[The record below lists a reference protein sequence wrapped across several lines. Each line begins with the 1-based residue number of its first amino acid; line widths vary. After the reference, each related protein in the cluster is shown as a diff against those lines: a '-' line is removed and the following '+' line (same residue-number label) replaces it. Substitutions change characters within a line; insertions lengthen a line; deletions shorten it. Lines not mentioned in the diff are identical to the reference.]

1 MLSRFSSLF
10 VYVVAGLAISAAATP
25 GYQPK
30 PKAAPY
36 GNSPSYPP
44 APQQY
49 PPSPQPYQ
57 PAPQPYQPPQ
67 GSYPPAGGSYGND
80 YQCNV
85 GEQQCCDS
93 TNYVS
98 YLLCDAHLRWLITDT
113 LLQLKDSDT
122 SVTTGFL
129 GPIIGSLAGDTLIGR
144 NCSPFLS
151 LQSNCKAEPMC
162 CNHNYNVRLCLFSSF
177 FIYRHF
183 VCHQNGLIVVDCTK
197 LPLII

>member
-30 PKAAPY
+30 PPKPY
-36 GNSPSYPP
+36 S
-44 APQQY
+44 
-49 PPSPQPYQ
+49 PPSQQYQ
-57 PAPQPYQPPQ
+57 PAPQPDYKPPQ
-67 GSYPPAGGSYGND
+67 GSYAPGSYGND

-98 YLLCDAHLRWLITDT
+98 YLCNAHLRWLITDT
-113 LLQLKDSDT
+113 FLQLKDSDT

-129 GPIIGSLAGDTLIGR
+129 GPIFESLPGNTLIGR
-144 NCSPFLS
+144 NCSPFFS
-151 LQSNCKAEPMC
+151 LESNCKAEPMC

-177 FIYRHF
+177 SFTDVF
-183 VCHQNGLIVVDCTK
+183 FWHQNGLIVVECTK
-197 LPLII
+197 VPIIFT